1 MLTFS
6 EPEFVSEAE
15 PTMDAPAPAAPAAMP
30 VPGNPAPTSRPWLS
44 TPALLAMSVLLFL
57 GARAA
62 AAVGAPEPIA
72 VGVALTGGVLFVLTA
87 LVASFR
93 AVFSIVALGRDVY
106 AGKAEDVGES
116 IVMIVGNLVMMGF
129 GMLVAY
135 VSTVGFS
142 RGRQLRRFGRVLL
155 PVLRP
160 SPDWATPEMALADD
174 GAPAG
179 LADQWRQNG
188 KTEHASVAAFA
199 RLTLDLMALGAP
211 PALIASANRDALD
224 EIRHTELCFAIARG
238 LDGKSV
244 SPGPFPQA
252 QRVATLPRS
261 RTLAL
266 SKLAVDSLV
275 DGALHEGVS
284 ARIIAKLAQRC
295 EVPAIRTALKEIA
308 ADEGRHAA
316 HGWTVVAWCL
326 EEGGRPVGHALLGAI
341 RTLPREMRSD
351 LPAAAAEGGWV
362 RWGIHDHRLESEEYA
377 TALTQV
383 TTRVQAAVLACLR
396 QAA

>member
-1 MLTFS
+1 MLTLS
-6 EPEFVSEAE
+6 EPEVVSEAE
-15 PTMDAPAPAAPAAMP
+15 HAVEASVPAPPAAIALAGTP
-30 VPGNPAPTSRPWLS
+30 SPTSRPWLS
-44 TPALLAMSVLLFL
+44 TPALLGLSVLLFVVAITVNAL
-57 GARAA
+57 GAHS
-62 AAVGAPEPIA
+62 GIA
-72 VGVALTGGVLFVLTA
+72 GTIAMTGGIVFVLTA
-87 LVASFR
+87 VVALLR
-93 AVFSIVALGRDVY
+93 AMYGIFALGRAVH
-106 AGKAEDVGES
+106 AGTADDVGAS
-116 IVMIVGNLVMMGF
+116 IFMILGNLLMAGF
-129 GMLVAY
+129 GMFVAY
-135 VSTVGFS
+135 LSTFGFS

-155 PVLRP
+155 PDLTP
-160 SPDWATPEMALADD
+160 SPEWATPEMSLDSES
-174 GAPAG
+174 APAG
-179 LADQWRQNG
+179 LADQWRENG

-238 LDGKSV
+238 LDGKRV

-266 SKLAVDSLV
+266 AKLAVDSLV

-284 ARIIAKLAQRC
+284 ARIIAKLAQSC
-295 EVPAIRTALKEIA
+295 EVPAIRAALKEIA

-326 EEGGRPVGHALLGAI
+326 EQGGRPVGNALLGAI

-351 LPAAAAEGGWV
+351 LPAAAADGGWL
-362 RWGIHDHRLESEEYA
+362 RWGIHDHRLESEQYA
-377 TALTQV
+377 AALAQV
-383 TTRVQAAVLACLR
+383 TTRVHTAVLAYLR